1 MKQED
6 VPSRSVTHLSIKTL
20 ARELDTTPWT
30 IRRWVKRGLFP
41 KPIYIN
47 NHTARWPVRVVEAF
61 LLKRSTK
68 RHQPVHQGAI
78 RKQMEAA
85 EGGK

>member
-30 IRRWVKRGLFP
+30 IRRWVKLGQFP
-41 KPIYIN
+41 KPIYFSN
-47 NHTARWPVRVVEAF
+47 QSARWPLRVVEAF
-61 LLKRSTK
+61 LLKQRTK
-68 RHQPVHQGAI
+68 RRHVQHQGAVK
-78 RKQMEAA
+78 RRMQADDA
-85 EGGK
+85 R